1 MGFALQLAEEGVL
14 LGEQDLDVLHADRDH
29 PGADVGVQ
37 RVDAL
42 GEKEEGRMMDVVNAD
57 RSTRL
62 KITRG
67 VSLEDWCACLGCNK
81 YQHLNQ
87 THSSEIGKRRL
98 SYLAMVTLVAMSDHG
113 YRLNIH
119 YLSNL
124 KRPPD
129 CISH

>member
-29 PGADVGVQ
+29 PGADVWVQ

-67 VSLEDWCACLGCNK
+67 VSLEDWCAYLGSNQD
-81 YQHLNQ
+81 QHLNQ
-87 THSSEIGKRRL
+87 THGSDPSISQRLFCCHVGSRL
-98 SYLAMVTLVAMSDHG
+98 SVEYP
-113 YRLNIH
+113 
-119 YLSNL
+119 LSF
-124 KRPPD
+124 
-129 CISH
+129 